1 MHDEDMEEME
11 EEPDQ
16 LDDDGVD
23 AGEMCVL
30 WAPSVG
36 VERPHSRPQD
46 PSLTRGAWLV
56 GAERL
61 AGPLGAAW
69 YGEERRGA
77 ARRGGV
83 QLLS

>member
-1 MHDEDMEEME
+1 MFSSFES
-11 EEPDQ
+11 
-16 LDDDGVD
+16 GRRC
-23 AGEMCVL
+23 GEMCVL

-36 VERPHSRPQD
+36 VERSHSRPQD

-56 GAERL
+56 GAGWL

-83 QLLS
+83 QLLL